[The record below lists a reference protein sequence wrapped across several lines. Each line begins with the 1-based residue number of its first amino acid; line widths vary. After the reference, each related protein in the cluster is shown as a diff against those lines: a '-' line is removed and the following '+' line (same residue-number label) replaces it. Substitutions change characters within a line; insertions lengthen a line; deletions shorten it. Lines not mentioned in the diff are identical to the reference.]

1 MKLLKHKTSMMEYL
15 INHSQSIIIAGGFL
29 TLCGGYLT
37 YLKSEKDSNTTN
49 QKLAD
54 GINKTQQVIDLTNKV
69 NHLNKSNETLLK
81 TNIDLT
87 NLNNSLIQKNLE
99 VSAGIDKSTG
109 KINSYITGANSFCF
123 MGILFPTIDNETEG
137 VFYFNTIGDFPL
149 KDIHVKIL
157 DLDYIQTG
165 VFKNMFD
172 IEKSFEIQ
180 TLKPNKIT
188 ITQFPVKLN
197 KEKQNNF
204 KIILSTNAGD
214 FIQESKY
221 RYVKDRWLTADRV
234 LNAKTKETL
243 LQRVD
248 PQFGDPQNIFEK

>member
-1 MKLLKHKTSMMEYL
+1 MKILNIKSIMMEYL
-15 INHSQSIIIAGGFL
+15 ITHSQAIIIAGGFL

-37 YLKSEKDSNTTN
+37 YLKSERDSNTTN
-49 QKLAD
+49 QRLAD

-69 NHLNKSNETLLK
+69 NQLNKSNEALLK
-81 TNIDLT
+81 SNIDIT

-99 VSAGIDKSTG
+99 VSAVIDKSTG
-109 KINSYITGANSFCF
+109 KINSYITGANSFCYI
-123 MGILFPTIDNETEG
+123 GILFPTIGNETEG
-137 VFYFNTIGDFPL
+137 VYYFNTIGDFPL
-149 KDIHVKIL
+149 KDINVKVL
-157 DLDYIQTG
+157 DLDHLQNG

-172 IEKSFEIQ
+172 AEKAFEIP

-188 ITQFPVKLN
+188 FTQFPVRLS

-204 KIILSTNAGD
+204 KIFISTNAGD
-214 FIQESKY
+214 LIQESKY

-234 LNAKTKETL
+234 RDAKTKEIL

-248 PQFGDPQNIFEK
+248 PEFGDPQKIFE